1 MRNENEL
8 AQLSS
13 AQIKDVEV
21 VMTPGAKYDATVKAV
36 IRIKTIRPVGEGFSF
51 DNLTMVGVNHKLFG
65 REEINMNYR
74 KGGLD
79 IFGMVDYEN
88 FSMENT
94 NISQQDTYL
103 PDLCLQQKGNMDYST
118 NAKIK
123 MGKIGF
129 NYMLTDKQSFGIT
142 YTAAS
147 RPLRENSSFTT
158 NTYTNYQNDDLI
170 TGTGHEETD
179 NMEHILSGYYS
190 NQTDKWSLDA
200 NADMLLQKED
210 VDALTLE
217 RAFDNRKNID

>member
-103 PDLCLQQKGNMDYST
+103 PDLCLQQKGNMDYLL
-118 NAKIK
+118 
-123 MGKIGF
+123 M
-129 NYMLTDKQSFGIT
+129 QR
-142 YTAAS
+142 S
-147 RPLRENSSFTT
+147 RWVRL
-158 NTYTNYQNDDLI
+158 
-170 TGTGHEETD
+170 
-179 NMEHILSGYYS
+179 
-190 NQTDKWSLDA
+190 
-200 NADMLLQKED
+200 
-210 VDALTLE
+210 ALTICLPTSS
-217 RAFDNRKNID
+217 RSALPIRLPPDL

>member
-1 MRNENEL
+1 M
-8 AQLSS
+8 
-13 AQIKDVEV
+13 
-21 VMTPGAKYDATVKAV
+21 
-36 IRIKTIRPVGEGFSF
+36 
-51 DNLTMVGVNHKLFG
+51 
-65 REEINMNYR
+65 
-74 KGGLD
+74 
-79 IFGMVDYEN
+79 
-88 FSMENT
+88 
-94 NISQQDTYL
+94 DTYL

-217 RAFDNRKNID
+217 NAVQSESRTITTNNDVRNRLYAAKIVAEIGRAHV